1 MRTLAQKLIQPQERV
16 SSSLVQSSTT
26 ILGPNHHANPILHL
40 QSAVGNQTKLTID
53 KWRVEREQ
61 VADAREDMRSDPTSP
76 FVVPAL
82 QFDFARIPVT
92 APSLQRKP
100 TTSSPGDAFE
110 READDVAE
118 KVMGMAEPTPID
130 SAPAAIQRK
139 CAGCED
145 EEKKTIQTKPTPSAH
160 TGAALDAGAAVRAAE
175 QGGVPL
181 PREVRSYFEPR
192 FGHDFSRVRVH
203 ADSDAA
209 DGARAVRARAYT
221 VGRDI
226 VFGSGEYAPAT
237 MKGKRLL
244 AHELTHVV
252 QQESVPA
259 ANQRPHRSIMVPFAP
274 GAPMIQR
281 KEECNLDPIEKECAG
296 AATACLVGAK
306 DYCKTKYPNPKDLDK
321 LHADAVK
328 GANGY
333 KEKFPNAADNLL
345 HFLAGSGTEKVMK
358 IDIFR
363 DHPATQQKYA
373 EHMAKFK
380 EGALKRYASG
390 VLKIGGPAVEMVW
403 TDTANAFTPGEFTDL
418 GLAVGGYTLCSKVSA
433 TAKDPKEVGGSK
445 DFLWVRFDPWTTQ
458 AFDCYNWDPGKGIGL
473 PFATDNDFCCL
484 ENAGRAKHFRIRTD
498 PWPRNV
504 PVEAVQLPPAKPP
517 SKPPTS
523 PPPKP

>member
-1 MRTLAQKLIQPQERV
+1 LSLAR
-16 SSSLVQSSTT
+16 SSTR

-40 QSAVGNQTKLTID
+40 QRATGNQTKLTINKPGD
-53 KWRVEREQ
+53 EREQ
-61 VADAREDMRSDPTSP
+61 VADVREEMKSDPTSP
-76 FVVPAL
+76 SVAPAL
-82 QFDFARIPVT
+82 SFDFTRIPVT
-92 APSLQRKP
+92 APPIQRKP
-100 TTSSPGDAFE
+100 TISSPGDAFE
-110 READDVAE
+110 READDVAD
-118 KVMGMAEPTPID
+118 KVMRMVEPTPIS

-139 CAGCED
+139 CAECEA

-175 QGGVPL
+175 QGGGPL

-237 MKGKRLL
+237 IGGKRLL

-252 QQESVPA
+252 QQESASA
-259 ANQRPHRSIMVPFAP
+259 AGQRPLRSVMVPFAP

-296 AATACLVGAK
+296 AATACLTAK
-306 DYCKTKYPNPKDLDK
+306 DYCKTKYPNPKDIDK
-321 LHADAVK
+321 LHADAVR

-345 HFLAGSGTEKVMK
+345 HFLAGSGKEKVMN

-363 DHPATQQKYA
+363 NHPATQQKYG

-380 EGALKRYASG
+380 AGALKRYESG
-390 VLKIGGPAVEMVW
+390 ELKIGGPAVEMVW

-498 PWPRNV
+498 PWPLV
-504 PVEAVQLPPAKPP
+504 FPIEAMRISPEKPP
-517 SKPPTS
+517 TKPPTS

>member
-1 MRTLAQKLIQPQERV
+1 MRTLAQKQIQPQERV
-16 SSSLVQSSTT
+16 SSSLARSSTT
-26 ILGPNHHANPILHL
+26 ILGPHHDTNPILPL
-40 QSAVGNQTKLTID
+40 QRAVGKQTKLAINKSRD
-53 KWRVEREQ
+53 EREQ
-61 VADAREDMRSDPTSP
+61 VADAREEMRSDPISP
-76 FVVPAL
+76 PVAPAL
-82 QFDFARIPVT
+82 QFDFTRIPVT
-92 APSLQRKP
+92 APPIQRKP

-110 READDVAE
+110 READDVAD
-118 KVMGMAEPTPID
+118 KVMRMAEPAPNN
-130 SAPAAIQRK
+130 SVPAAIQRK
-139 CAGCED
+139 CAECED

-160 TGAALDAGAAVRAAE
+160 TGAALDVGAAVRAAE

-209 DGARAVRARAYT
+209 DGARAVRALAYT

-237 MKGKRLL
+237 MEGKRLL

-259 ANQRPHRSIMVPFAP
+259 ANQRPHRSVMVPFVP
-274 GAPMIQR
+274 GAPMIQC
-281 KEECNLDPIEKECAG
+281 KEECNLEPIEKECAG

-345 HFLAGSGTEKVMK
+345 YFLAGSGTEKVMK

-363 DHPATQQKYA
+363 DHPVTQQKYG

-445 DFLWVRFDPWTTQ
+445 DFLFLRFDPWTTQ

-473 PFATDNDFCCL
+473 PFATDNDLCCL

-498 PWPRNV
+498 PWPLTL
-504 PVEAVQLPPAKPP
+504 PLEAVRISPEKPP
-517 SKPPTS
+517 TKPPTS